1 MTFQKILC
9 PVDFSLGSQQ
19 ALLPAIRLANE
30 SAAELVLAHV
40 WYVPPLV
47 YADEPPFPA
56 DTLQAMI
63 DDQRHGLAAAAAE
76 ASRLGARRVTTKL
89 LTGVPWA
96 QLVELLHDDA
106 AFGLVVMGTHGRTG
120 LDRVMMGSVTEQVVR
135 HAPCPVLT
143 VPARGQASAFRHVLC
158 PIDFSENS
166 RRAVALA
173 GELAAAGG
181 AGITLLHSIELPVS
195 YSGEPRVEGFAEAL
209 DRQAARLLEDW
220 ARDLRARVSV
230 PVTTRSRIGSP
241 GAQILAVLDDDPTL
255 DLVVMGSHGRTGLRR
270 VLLGSVAEKV
280 VRHARCPV
288 AVARTHPGEEAV
300 VLDSRP
306 RAAAPGVAFTG

>member
-19 ALLPAIRLANE
+19 ALLLAVRLANE

-40 WYVPPLV
+40 WHVPPLA

-56 DTLQAMI
+56 QMLQALI
-63 DDQRHGLAAAAAE
+63 DDEQRGLAAAAAE
-76 ASRLGARRVTTKL
+76 VSRLGARRVTTKL

-96 QLVELLHDDA
+96 QLVDLLHDDA

-120 LDRVMMGSVTEQVVR
+120 LDRVLVGSVAEKMVR

-143 VPARGQASAFRHVLC
+143 VPARGQISGFRRVLC
-158 PIDFSENS
+158 PVDFSESS

-173 GELAAAGG
+173 GQFAAGDG
-181 AGITLLHSIELPVS
+181 AGIALLHSIELPVS
-195 YSGEPRVEGFAEAL
+195 YSGEPHVEGFAEVL
-209 DRQAARLLEDW
+209 DRRATQLLEDW
-220 ARDLRARVSV
+220 ARDLRTRVSV

-241 GAQILAVLDDDPTL
+241 GAQILAVLEDDRAF

-270 VLLGSVAEKV
+270 ALLGSVAEKV

-288 AVARTHPGEEAV
+288 VVARARPGQEAV
-300 VLDSRP
+300 PAARP
-306 RAAAPGVAFTG
+306 RTVAPDVASTH

>member
-19 ALLPAIRLANE
+19 AMLLAIRLANE
-30 SAAELVLAHV
+30 AAAELVLAHV

-47 YADEPPFPA
+47 YAEEPPFPA

-63 DDQRHGLAAAAAE
+63 DDERRGLAAAAAE
-76 ASRLGARRVTTKL
+76 ASRLGARSVTTKFL
-89 LTGVPWA
+89 MGVPWA
-96 QLVELLHDDA
+96 ELVEMLQGDA

-120 LDRVMMGSVTEQVVR
+120 LDRVLLGSVAEKVVR

-143 VPARGQASAFRHVLC
+143 VPARGQVSEFRRVLC
-158 PIDFSENS
+158 PVDFSESS

-173 GELAAAGG
+173 AELVAGG
-181 AGITLLHSIELPVS
+181 GSGITLLHSIEVPVS

-209 DRQAARLLEDW
+209 DKRGTDLLEDW
-220 ARDLRARVSV
+220 ARDLRTRVSV

-241 GAQILAVLDDDPTL
+241 GAQILAILDDDRIF

-270 VLLGSVAEKV
+270 ALLGSVAEKV
-280 VRHARCPV
+280 VRHAGCPV
-288 AVARTHPGEEAV
+288 VVARTRPGDQAV
-300 VLDSRP
+300 VTDSQP
-306 RAAAPGVAFTG
+306 RAAAADVACTD